1 MLTEQYLPLA
11 LHILVGVGLAGSIFI
26 ASLLL
31 GRAGRRTPDKDM
43 AYECGMPV
51 REEAAPRFSV
61 KFYLVAM
68 LFILF
73 DIEVVFMYPW
83 AVVYREFLAQH
94 GAIIFW
100 SMTGFITVLTVGYVY
115 AIKKGALDWR
125 N

>member
-11 LHILVGVGLAGSIFI
+11 LHILVGVGLAASIFM

-31 GRAGRRTPDKDM
+31 GRAGKRSAAKDM

-51 REEAAPRFSV
+51 REAAAPRFSV

-100 SMTGFITVLTVGYVY
+100 SMTGFIAVLTIGYVY

>member
-11 LHILVGVGLAGSIFI
+11 LHILVGVGLAAAIFV

-31 GRAGRRTPDKDM
+31 GRVGKRTPAKDM

-51 REEAAPRFSV
+51 GEAATPRFSV

-83 AVVYREFLAQH
+83 AVVYRDFLAQH
-94 GAIIFW
+94 GSIIFW
-100 SMTGFITVLTVGYVY
+100 SMTGFITVLTIGYVY